1 MNKKI
6 AFKTLGCRVNLFET
20 DALASRFKKEGYEVV
35 DSGNV
40 DVFVVNTCTVTNTS
54 DQKCRQAIHQIRRKN
69 PEALLVVTGC
79 MVNHRKEELLQEG
92 VADYVIDNE
101 RKSAIFDIVD
111 EHFKKGHSDPEGYD
125 RDLFSYQPA
134 YDTFHTRSLIKIH
147 DGCNNFCSYCIIPMV
162 RGRSTSRPAKDIY
175 ENIQSVVDHGFKE
188 IVLTGVNM
196 GRYKDE
202 ETNFESLVEHIIKIK
217 GDFRVRVSS
226 IEPDQFSDRFLQLFQ
241 HEKLAPHMHICLQSG
256 SEDTLKRMHRF
267 YTAAQFREMCQRIK
281 AFRPDFNLTTDI
293 IVGFPSETVETFKES
308 CDFAR
313 EIGFSHIHTFKYSK
327 RTGTK
332 AAAMPDQVPEA
343 VKTQRSEVMR
353 TISLENKRK
362 YFEMMKGQT
371 QRLLIERIDA
381 KGVARGY
388 GENYVPIQIQGEG
401 LDKNSF
407 IEVKLNEII
416 NLENEEK
423 MTFIGKILKKSIPNN
438 CLYQEKL

>member
-1 MNKKI
+1 MKKI
-6 AFKTLGCRVNLFET
+6 SFKTLGCRVNLFET

-35 DSGNV
+35 DSGEA

-69 PEALLVVTGC
+69 PEALIVVTGC
-79 MVNHRKEELLQEG
+79 MVNHRKAELIEEG
-92 VADYVIDNE
+92 IADYVIDNE
-101 RKSAIFDIVD
+101 RKAAIFDIVD

-162 RGRSTSRPAKDIY
+162 RGRSTSRPAQDIY
-175 ENIQSVVDHGFKE
+175 ENIRSVVDHGFKE

-196 GRYKDE
+196 GRYKDG
-202 ETNFESLVEHIIKIK
+202 ETNFETLVENIINMN

-226 IEPDQFSDRFLQLFQ
+226 IEPDQFSDHFLQLFQ

-256 SEDTLKRMHRF
+256 SDDTLKRMHRF
-267 YTAAQFREMCQRIK
+267 YTVSQFREMCERIK
-281 AFRPDFNLTTDI
+281 VFRPDFNLTTDI
-293 IVGFPSETVETFKES
+293 IVGFPGETEATFKES

-332 AAAMPDQVPEA
+332 AATMPDQVSEK
-343 VKTQRSEVMR
+343 VKAERSEVMR
-353 TISLENKRK
+353 NISLENKLK
-362 YFEMMKGQT
+362 YFEQMKGKT
-371 QRLLIERIDA
+371 QRMLIERIDS

-388 GENYVPIQIQGEG
+388 GENYIPIQISGED
-401 LDKNSF
+401 LERNSF
-407 IEVKLNEII
+407 IKLILNEII
-416 NLENEEK
+416 NNTNEDK
-423 MTFIGKILKKSIPNN
+423 MAFEGSFKKNIP
-438 CLYQEKL
+438 

>member
-1 MNKKI
+1 MTKI
-6 AFKTLGCRVNLFET
+6 SFKTLGCRVNLFET
-20 DALASRFKKEGYEVV
+20 DALASRFKAGGYEVV
-35 DSGNV
+35 DSREA

-69 PEALLVVTGC
+69 PNALLVVTGC

-92 VADYVIDNE
+92 IADYVIDNE
-101 RKSAIFDIVD
+101 RKAAIFEIVD

-134 YDTFHTRSLIKIH
+134 FDTFHTRSLIKIH

-162 RGRSTSRPAKDIY
+162 RGRSTSRPAQDIY
-175 ENIQSVVDHGFKE
+175 DNIRSVVDHGFKE

-196 GRYKDE
+196 GRYKDGD
-202 ETNFESLVEHIIKIK
+202 TNFETLVEHIINME

-293 IVGFPSETVETFKES
+293 IVGFPGENEDTFQES

-332 AAAMPDQVPEA
+332 AAVMSDQVPEK
-343 VKTQRSEVMR
+343 VKSERSEIMR
-353 TISLENKRK
+353 TISLENKLK
-362 YFEMMKGQT
+362 YFEMIKGKA
-371 QRLLIERIDA
+371 QRLLIERIDS
-381 KGVARGY
+381 KGLARGY
-388 GENYVPIQIQGEG
+388 GENYVPIQIQEEG
-401 LDKNSF
+401 LEKNSF
-407 IEVKLNEII
+407 VEVNLDRII
-416 NLENEEK
+416 NPKNEERMAFVSSLRAK
-423 MTFIGKILKKSIPNN
+423 QSNP
-438 CLYQEKL
+438 QVR